1 MQKQSTSENDTIVEL
16 HTACEDCGSSDG
28 KTVYKDHSFCFVCS
42 KYTPLNTNI
51 AEYTYEFLPHR
62 GISKD
67 TMAFYGVSSKIDV
80 DGKPIELGFKY
91 PNGNYKHRT
100 LDTKNFYLKKG
111 EKIEGLFG
119 RNKFAAGSHSSVT
132 ITEGELDALS
142 LYQVLRSPVVSVQS
156 SSSALRDCTVDRAW
170 LNSFATI
177 YLAFDADA
185 PGREATASVAKL
197 FDPAKV
203 RHVKFSNRKDANE
216 YLQAGE
222 EKVLKE
228 IWYNSK
234 RYLPETIVSSF
245 EDFKKILQKP
255 PKVGIPYPF
264 KKLTDMTYGI
274 RTGETVL
281 FIAQEKVGKT
291 ELMHFIEHK
300 LLKETEDNVG
310 AIFTEEPPLRHL
322 QALAGIEDGVPY
334 HLPDRQ
340 GKAEQVFQAAQKVIR
355 VDERLH
361 LYTHFGSDDPDALL
375 ETIRFLVAGCGCRYI
390 LFDHL
395 SMVVSGNRGDDDE
408 RRALDYIST
417 RLEMMVKELD
427 FSLIMVSHV
436 NDNGQTRGSRYPTK
450 VADITISAHRDM
462 QHHDP
467 VERNAIYLRVVY
479 NRFAGTT
486 GPAGKI
492 VFNRDTYSF
501 REEDEDVG
509 YQTVQG
515 EGLCCDLPSI
525 NNGRALD
532 AQNVGHN
539 VTSN

>member
-1 MQKQSTSENDTIVEL
+1 MQGLNTSTANDEVVEL
-16 HTACEDCGSSDG
+16 HSPCEDCGSSDA
-28 KTVYKDHSFCFVCS
+28 KTIYRDHSFCFSCRT
-42 KYTPLNTNI
+42 YTPLHNS
-51 AEYTYEFLPHR
+51 ESKCTYEYIPYR

-67 TMAFYGVSSKIDV
+67 TMAFYGVSAKV
-80 DGKPIELGFKY
+80 NEEGKPIELGFKY
-91 PNGNYKHRT
+91 PNEKFKHRV
-100 LDTKNFYLKKG
+100 LDAKHFYTKKG
-111 EKIEGLFG
+111 EKLEGLFG
-119 RNKFAAGSHSSVT
+119 RNKFAAGSHNCVT

-156 SSSALRDCTVDRAW
+156 AATALRDCTVDRSW
-170 LNSFATI
+170 LNSFSTI

-185 PGREATASVAKL
+185 AGREATGAVAKL
-197 FDPAKV
+197 FDPTKV

-234 RYLPETIVSSF
+234 RYLPETIISSF
-245 EDFKKILQKP
+245 EDFKEILSKP
-255 PKVGIPYPF
+255 PKVGVPYPF
-264 KKLTDMTYGI
+264 KTLTDMTYGI

-300 LLKETEDNVG
+300 LLKETEANVG

-322 QALAGIEDGVPY
+322 QAIAGIEDGVPY
-334 HLPDRQ
+334 HLPDRA
-340 GKAEQVFQAAQKVIR
+340 GEASAVLASVQKV
-355 VDERLH
+355 VGTDERLH

-375 ETIRFLVAGCGCRYI
+375 ETIRFLVAGCGCRYV

-427 FSLIMVSHV
+427 FALIMVSHV

-462 QHHDP
+462 QSPDP
-467 VERNAIYLRVVY
+467 VERSTIHLRVVY

-486 GPAGKI
+486 GPAGKVI
-492 VFNRDTYSF
+492 FNRDTYSF
-501 REEDEDVG
+501 KEETEDG
-509 YQTVQG
+509 TGLENYQGAVAS
-515 EGLCCDLPSI
+515 CNIPVND
-525 NNGRALD
+525 NGRTLVA
-532 AQNVGHN
+532 A
-539 VTSN
+539 